1 MTPVRRI
8 VTGHLAD
15 GRSTVLIDGSAPN
28 VKRRQAGNASTL
40 LWVTD
45 VCRLG
50 MVFID
55 AEEPAEL
62 LAAK

>member
-1 MTPVRRI
+1 MSKPKTIRRV
-8 VTGHLAD
+8 VTGHRAD
-15 GRSTVLIDGSAPN
+15 GGDA
-28 VKRRQAGNASTL
+28 
-40 LWVTD
+40 

-62 LAAK
+62 AALR